1 MEAERG
7 VERRYLFRPPIF
19 DSSRT
24 NLCRSLSVAC
34 TMRSPL
40 VADWWSSKH
49 EDQIGGLFIGRD
61 DAPRPILFYAYS
73 RGDPGSDG
81 VVDCSD
87 GKAGKGS
94 AHLSHRAPSLF
105 DAPANSNNKPT
116 ASFPEAALAVP
127 TLRNIS
133 ESAST
138 QEGLFSGLHVLLVSL
153 VH

>member
-1 MEAERG
+1 MRIKSEAC
-7 VERRYLFRPPIF
+7 
-19 DSSRT
+19 S
-24 NLCRSLSVAC
+24 
-34 TMRSPL
+34 L
-40 VADWWSSKH
+40 VATTLRVRYCST
-49 EDQIGGLFIGRD
+49 RT
-61 DAPRPILFYAYS
+61 
-73 RGDPGSDG
+73 RGAIWGSGG

-105 DAPANSNNKPT
+105 DAPANGNNKPT

-138 QEGLFSGLHVLLVSL
+138 QEELF
-153 VH
+153 